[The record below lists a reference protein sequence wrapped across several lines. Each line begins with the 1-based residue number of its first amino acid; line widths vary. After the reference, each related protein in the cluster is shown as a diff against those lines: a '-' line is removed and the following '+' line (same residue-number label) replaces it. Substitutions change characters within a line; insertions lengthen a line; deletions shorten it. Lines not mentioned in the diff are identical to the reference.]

1 MCFLA
6 YGCNYLL
13 ILIYGKSG
21 GKMNILRTGGGAGS
35 ENRLSFYILKEKK
48 PLALLTITGLIYNLG
63 LTAGPYFEGQLV
75 QCLKNIYE
83 GKQTLYDMLR
93 LAGLYVAVILMVQAA
108 RASKRFFV
116 RRFAND
122 MSRSMRL
129 VLYHSLLGKTG
140 EGEDCRAENTGELMT
155 KAISDIDICT
165 EGVRKFATE
174 LFDTGVVLIAYIAF
188 LMAYNIR
195 LTFISCAF
203 IPLAFFAANRVKR
216 WVSLASLS
224 TRQSEGRL
232 TSQVMDRISHMDLW
246 RLCGYEER
254 RNVVLEQYLKDYERT
269 SVKSG
274 LWENSMQPLYRIIA
288 ITGVL
293 PVFIIGS
300 GYVHQNIW
308 DVAAFT
314 AFMACFFRLAEKSS
328 HAAKLFNA
336 VQKARVSWQ
345 RVKPLLKAG
354 TEDRQCRA
362 VTKVHEITAENV
374 ALYRGDRKLFSH
386 LSFQANPGDLIAI
399 AGPVA
404 SGKSSM
410 GQMIAGWLPYQ
421 GSLKIDGREI
431 RDMGMGTTRNYV
443 SVMEQKS
450 AFFSG
455 TIRDNIAVGE
465 PVDITPFVHIACLE
479 EDLAGLPE
487 GLDTRI
493 LGDGTPLSG
502 GQQQRVALART
513 LAQGSRILVLDDPF
527 ASLDEKTALQVFA
540 GIKEISGNRIIFLI
554 SHRLAFFPECTSVIY
569 LKGETAVQGTFT
581 EVCRKCPELEEQYQ
595 MQEGGKSSNETGR

>member
-1 MCFLA
+1 
-6 YGCNYLL
+6 
-13 ILIYGKSG
+13 
-21 GKMNILRTGGGAGS
+21 MNILRTGGGTGS

-108 RASKRFFV
+108 RAAKRFFV

-122 MSRSMRL
+122 MSCSMRL
-129 VLYHSLLGKTG
+129 VLYHSLLGKT
-140 EGEDCRAENTGELMT
+140 GEDCRAENTGELMT

-188 LMAYNIR
+188 LMAYDIR

-203 IPLAFFAANRVKR
+203 IPLAA
-216 WVSLASLS
+216 
-224 TRQSEGRL
+224 RQSEGRL

-354 TEDRQCRA
+354 AEDRQCRA

-374 ALYRGDRKLFSH
+374 ALSRGDRKLFSH

-421 GSLKIDGREI
+421 ESLKIDGREI

-479 EDLAGLPE
+479 EDLASLPE

-540 GIKEISGNRIIFLI
+540 GIKELFGNRIIFLI

>member
-1 MCFLA
+1 
-6 YGCNYLL
+6 
-13 ILIYGKSG
+13 
-21 GKMNILRTGGGAGS
+21 MNILRTGGGTGS

-108 RASKRFFV
+108 RAAKRFFV

-122 MSRSMRL
+122 MSCSMRL
-129 VLYHSLLGKTG
+129 VLYHSLLGKT
-140 EGEDCRAENTGELMT
+140 GEDCRAENTGELMT

-188 LMAYNIR
+188 LMAYDIR

-203 IPLAFFAANRVKR
+203 IPLAA
-216 WVSLASLS
+216 
-224 TRQSEGRL
+224 RQSEGRL

-354 TEDRQCRA
+354 AEDRQCRA

-421 GSLKIDGREI
+421 ESLKIDGREI

-479 EDLAGLPE
+479 EDLASLPE

-540 GIKEISGNRIIFLI
+540 GIKELFGNRIIFLI

>member
-1 MCFLA
+1 MCFLS

-21 GKMNILRTGGGAGS
+21 GKMNILRTGGGTGS

-108 RASKRFFV
+108 RAAKRFFV

-129 VLYHSLLGKTG
+129 VLYHSLLGQM
-140 EGEDCRAENTGELMT
+140 GEDCRAENTGELMT

-188 LMAYNIR
+188 LMAYDIR

-224 TRQSEGRL
+224 ARQSEGRL

-354 TEDRQCRA
+354 TEDRQRRA

-386 LSFQANPGDLIAI
+386 LSFQANPGDIIAI

-410 GQMIAGWLPYQ
+410 GQMIAGWLSYQ

-455 TIRDNIAVGE
+455 TIRDNIAIGE

-479 EDLAGLPE
+479 EDLDGLPE

-513 LAQGSRILVLDDPF
+513 LVQGSKVLVLDDPF
-527 ASLDEKTALQVFA
+527 ASLDEKTALQVFS
-540 GIKEISGNRIIFLI
+540 GIKGISADRIIFLI

-569 LKGETAVQGTFT
+569 LKGERAVQGTFT
-581 EVCRKCPELEEQYQ
+581 EVCRQCPELEEQYQ
-595 MQEGGKSSNETGR
+595 MQEGGKRSNETGR

>member
-1 MCFLA
+1 
-6 YGCNYLL
+6 
-13 ILIYGKSG
+13 
-21 GKMNILRTGGGAGS
+21 MNILRTGGGTGS

-108 RASKRFFV
+108 RAAKRFFV

-122 MSRSMRL
+122 MSCSMRL
-129 VLYHSLLGKTG
+129 VLYHSLLGKT
-140 EGEDCRAENTGELMT
+140 GEDCRAENTGELMT

-188 LMAYNIR
+188 FMAYDIR

-203 IPLAFFAANRVKR
+203 IPLAA
-216 WVSLASLS
+216 
-224 TRQSEGRL
+224 RQSEGRL

-354 TEDRQCRA
+354 AEDRQCRA

-421 GSLKIDGREI
+421 ESLKIDGREI

-465 PVDITPFVHIACLE
+465 PMDITPFVHIACLE
-479 EDLAGLPE
+479 EDLASLPE

-540 GIKEISGNRIIFLI
+540 GIKELFGNRIIFLI

>member
-21 GKMNILRTGGGAGS
+21 GKMNILRTGGGGGS

-108 RASKRFFV
+108 RAAKRFFV

-140 EGEDCRAENTGELMT
+140 EDCRAENTGKLMT

-188 LMAYNIR
+188 LMAYDIR

-203 IPLAFFAANRVKR
+203 IPLAFFAADRVKR

-224 TRQSEGRL
+224 ARQSEGRL

-254 RNVVLEQYLKDYERT
+254 RNVVLEQYLRDYERT

-314 AFMACFFRLAEKSS
+314 AFMACFFRLVEKSS

-479 EDLAGLPE
+479 EDLASLPE

>member
-1 MCFLA
+1 
-6 YGCNYLL
+6 
-13 ILIYGKSG
+13 
-21 GKMNILRTGGGAGS
+21 MNILRTGGGTGS

-48 PLALLTITGLIYNLG
+48 PLALLTIPGLIYNLG

-108 RASKRFFV
+108 RAAKRFFV

-122 MSRSMRL
+122 MSCSMRL
-129 VLYHSLLGKTG
+129 VLYHSLLGKT
-140 EGEDCRAENTGELMT
+140 GEDCRAENTGELMT

-188 LMAYNIR
+188 LMAYDIR

-203 IPLAFFAANRVKR
+203 IPLAA
-216 WVSLASLS
+216 
-224 TRQSEGRL
+224 RQSEGRL

-354 TEDRQCRA
+354 AEDRQCRA

-421 GSLKIDGREI
+421 ESLKIDGREI

-479 EDLAGLPE
+479 EDLASLPE

-540 GIKEISGNRIIFLI
+540 GIKELFGNRIIFLI

>member
-1 MCFLA
+1 
-6 YGCNYLL
+6 
-13 ILIYGKSG
+13 
-21 GKMNILRTGGGAGS
+21 MNILRTGGGTGS

-108 RASKRFFV
+108 RAAKRFFV

-122 MSRSMRL
+122 MSCSMRL
-129 VLYHSLLGKTG
+129 VLYHSLLGKT
-140 EGEDCRAENTGELMT
+140 GEDCRAENTGELMT

-188 LMAYNIR
+188 LMAYDIR

-203 IPLAFFAANRVKR
+203 IPLAA
-216 WVSLASLS
+216 
-224 TRQSEGRL
+224 RQSEGRL

-354 TEDRQCRA
+354 AEDRQCRA

-421 GSLKIDGREI
+421 ESLKIDGREI

-479 EDLAGLPE
+479 EDLASLPE

-540 GIKEISGNRIIFLI
+540 GIKELFGNRIIFLI

-595 MQEGGKSSNETGR
+595 M

>member
-1 MCFLA
+1 MA
-6 YGCNYLL
+6 SQGE
-13 ILIYGKSG
+13 
-21 GKMNILRTGGGAGS
+21 KMNILRTGGGTGA

-83 GKQTLYDMLR
+83 GKQTLSDMLR

-108 RASKRFFV
+108 RAAKRFFV

-140 EGEDCRAENTGELMT
+140 EDCLAENTGELMT

-188 LMAYNIR
+188 LIAYDIR

-224 TRQSEGRL
+224 ARQSEGRL

-269 SVKSG
+269 SVKYG

-288 ITGVL
+288 ITGVI

-345 RVKPLLKAG
+345 RVKLRKLS

-362 VTKVHEITAENV
+362 VKKVHEITAENV

-386 LSFQANPGDLIAI
+386 LSFQANPGDIIAI

-404 SGKSSM
+404 SGKRSM

-443 SVMEQKS
+443 SVMEQKP

-479 EDLAGLPE
+479 EDLAGLPD

-513 LAQGSRILVLDDPF
+513 LAQGSQILVLDDPF

-554 SHRLAFFPECTSVIY
+554 SHRLTFFPECTSVIY

-581 EVCRKCPELEEQYQ
+581 EVCRQCPELEEQYQ

>member
-108 RASKRFFV
+108 RAAKRFFV

-140 EGEDCRAENTGELMT
+140 EEEDCRAENTGELMT